1 MFEILLNLNNPYFSL
16 ETSVFNQNFYLEFE
30 KIEFEKNWVMHVY
43 DAQEQ
48 PIVLGIK
55 LVQRWPLFSHQNII
69 FMMLD
74 EQRLVAYE
82 AV

>member
-1 MFEILLNLNNPYFSL
+1 MPLNFNDPHFSL
-16 ETSVFNQNFYLEFE
+16 ETIVFCQTFNLELE
-30 KIEFEKNWVMHVY
+30 WIEFEKYWVMHVY

-48 PIVLGIK
+48 PLALGIK
-55 LVQRWPLFSHQNII
+55 LIQRWPLFSHQNII